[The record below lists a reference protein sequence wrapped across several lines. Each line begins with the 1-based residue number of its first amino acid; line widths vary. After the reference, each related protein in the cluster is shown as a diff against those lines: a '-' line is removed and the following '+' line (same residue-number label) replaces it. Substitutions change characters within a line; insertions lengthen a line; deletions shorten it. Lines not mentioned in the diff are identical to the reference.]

1 MPPSAWA
8 GESTIAILKLRHVSE
23 QKDCDAADRGVFE
36 PLLEPDLACEITP
49 YHWVH
54 PDEER

>member
-1 MPPSAWA
+1 LTTTVFV
-8 GESTIAILKLRHVSE
+8 GESKLSLTSKRAG
-23 QKDCDAADRGVFE
+23 KIGDAADRGVFE
-36 PLLEPDLACEITP
+36 PLLEPDLACETTP